1 MKCSLIVRFRD
12 GTKKEFP
19 PIPKAADLLCFDELP
34 DGTWR
39 MTYSNIL
46 AEDFSKIS
54 SFNIH
59 REDECQIC

>member
-19 PIPKAADLLCFDELP
+19 PISKATDSLRFDTLP
-34 DGTWR
+34 DGTWQLI
-39 MTYSNIL
+39 YGHSEDL
-46 AEDFSKIS
+46 LVEDFSRIS

-59 REDECQIC
+59 RVD